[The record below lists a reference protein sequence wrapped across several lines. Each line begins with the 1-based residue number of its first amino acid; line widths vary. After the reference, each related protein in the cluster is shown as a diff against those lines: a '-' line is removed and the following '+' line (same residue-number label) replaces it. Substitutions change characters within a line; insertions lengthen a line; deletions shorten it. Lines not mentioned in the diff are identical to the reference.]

1 MELTISNRNRKIKV
15 TLLAALIGFGA
26 SFLTAPFV
34 LNAVHGLVAEV
45 NTSVSIGLGLSIP
58 INANNSQVDNYIEN
72 VKEDICKT
80 LVNSTEFEECM
91 KI

>member
-26 SFLTAPFV
+26 SFLVTPFILNHVYGLPNTYNQV
-34 LNAVHGLVAEV
+34 LEITKNATN
-45 NTSVSIGLGLSIP
+45 NTEGHMI
-58 INANNSQVDNYIEN
+58 DNYVEN

-91 KI
+91 KL